1 MTSSLSPIAPLA
13 ILQADLTDKITYE
26 GNQMVCTQ
34 WTRMYTQPPVS
45 MSHWDPPQSPLFSFR
60 NCLIWAESW
69 ELVSA
74 HKSIFSPDCWLC
86 WLKQLSFLL
95 TSTSQL
101 LAFKLRA
108 DEPEL
113 GNTQTES
120 RCPLGH
126 RQWRFQA
133 RPGSTSPA
141 GLLEL
146 RGPQVISQKVMSIS
160 QSFESIK
167 QDDSSIPTLN
177 ECSWKLSPNPFHGPT
192 SIPQLCS
199 QSCKIEVMHSRY
211 RSVYLNKWLSPQV
224 SPKLRTP
231 RCACFRFQG
240 ECAKQRVSLKINKKE
255 L

>member
-13 ILQADLTDKITYE
+13 ILKADLTDKITYE
-26 GNQMVCTQ
+26 GSQMVCTQ
-34 WTRMYTQPPVS
+34 WTRMYTQPPAS
-45 MSHWDPPQSPLFSFR
+45 MSHWDSPQSPLFSFR
-60 NCLIWAESW
+60 NCLMWAESW

-86 WLKQLSFLL
+86 WLKQLYFLL
-95 TSTSQL
+95 TFTSQL
-101 LAFKLRA
+101 LAFELHA

-141 GLLEL
+141 GLLEFH
-146 RGPQVISQKVMSIS
+146 GPQVISQKMMSTS

-177 ECSWKLSPNPFHGPT
+177 ECSVKVISQPLSWPHLHPPAM
-192 SIPQLCS
+192 Q
-199 QSCKIEVMHSRY
+199 
-211 RSVYLNKWLSPQV
+211 
-224 SPKLRTP
+224 PKLQNRSN
-231 RCACFRFQG
+231 AFQVQKCLSEQVIVTSG
-240 ECAKQRVSLKINKKE
+240 LPKAENTKVCLLQVPGRVCQAAGKP
-255 L
+255 